1 MVEQT
6 TPPPPLDDAEQ
17 KMIEEEIEDLRQEI
31 EHFQREKERVRQMVG
46 KVGGIPTFNTKV
58 YNIIFALALAL
69 CFAISLVFFQYELI
83 RLAMIELALALVSVK
98 LMLLIH
104 SQGKVNHLQLW
115 ILSSLEWRL
124 NEIMKIVKQGKPD

>member
-1 MVEQT
+1 MVDQT
-6 TPPPPLDDAEQ
+6 TPPPDTAEQ

-31 EHFQREKERVRQMVG
+31 DHFQHEKERVRQMVG

-58 YNIIFALALAL
+58 YNIIFALALVL
-69 CFAISLVFFQYELI
+69 CFAISLVFFQYELV
-83 RLAMIELALALVSVK
+83 RLAMIEMAVALVSVK

-124 NEIMKIVKQGKPD
+124 NEIMKLVKQGKKPG